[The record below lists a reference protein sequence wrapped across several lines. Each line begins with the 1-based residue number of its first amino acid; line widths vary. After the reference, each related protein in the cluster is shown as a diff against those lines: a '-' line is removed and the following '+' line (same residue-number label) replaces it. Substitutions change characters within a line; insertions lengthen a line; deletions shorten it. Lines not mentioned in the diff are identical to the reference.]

1 LANFILRLVGYA
13 LVLGITAWAFQ
24 TLWSGS
30 GLDGVAALRSFHDK
44 AVLALRVAPLVLALG
59 GVGLLRQVAVFAAFY
74 LVGAAWTAPL
84 VCARI
89 AGL

>member
-1 LANFILRLVGYA
+1 MANFILRLVGFA
-13 LVLGITAWAFQ
+13 LVLGLTAWGFQ

-30 GLDGVAALRSFHDK
+30 GLDGVAALHSFHDK

-59 GVGLLRQVAVFAAFY
+59 GVGSLRQVAVFAAFY
-74 LVGAAWTAPL
+74 LVGAALTAPL